1 MKYSQEMD
9 DFLRE
14 RKTMPRKELT
24 TLFNARFN
32 LSMSADQISAKC
44 LRMGL
49 KTGRTGCFEKGL
61 ATWNKGL
68 KGYMGANA
76 TSFKKGQLPHNTRP
90 NGSERICSKDGYVLV
105 KVNGKFILKHRWLW
119 ERHHGKI
126 PKGYNVVFK
135 DRDKT
140 NFDIDNLILM
150 SYAEMGVMNIK
161 YSRYARRENNLSL
174 LLMSKI
180 RVESKKCKKNF

>member
-1 MKYSQEMD
+1 MRYTLEMD
-9 DFLRE
+9 DFLKE
-14 RKTMPRKELT
+14 HETTPRKELT
-24 TLFNARFN
+24 TLFNERFS
-32 LSMSADQISAKC
+32 LSLHEDKIKAKC

-49 KTGRTGCFEKGL
+49 KTGRTGHLQKGHS
-61 ATWNKGL
+61 TWNKGM
-68 KGYMGANA
+68 KGFNSSPA
-76 TSFKKGQLPHNTRP
+76 TQFKKGQLPHNTRP
-90 NGSERICSKDGYVLV
+90 DGSERICSKDGYMLI
-105 KVNGKFILKHRWLW
+105 KVNGRFILKHRYLW
-119 ERHHGKI
+119 EQHHGKI

-161 YSRYARRENNLSL
+161 YSRYASSENNLSL

-180 RVESKKCKKNF
+180 RVESKKCKTNY

>member
-1 MKYSQEMD
+1 MKYTLEMD
-9 DFLRE
+9 NFLKE
-14 RKTMPRKELT
+14 HETTPRKELT
-24 TLFNARFN
+24 TLFNERFN
-32 LSMSADQISAKC
+32 LSMSIDQIAAKC

-49 KTGRTGCFEKGL
+49 KTGRTGQLQKGHS
-61 ATWNKGL
+61 TWNKG
-68 KGYMGANA
+68 KSGYMGANA

-90 NGSERICSKDGYVLV
+90 DGSERICSKDGYTLI
-105 KVNGKFILKHRWLW
+105 KVNGKFILKHRWIW
-119 ERHHGKI
+119 EQHHGKI

-161 YSRYARRENNLSL
+161 YSRYASAENNLSL

-180 RVESKKCKKNF
+180 RVESRK